1 MVNNPKPMNTDPVTE
16 GLLQRH
22 PGLSAV
28 MNSISRAAG
37 MMISCY
43 SSGGKILLC
52 GNGGSS
58 SDAEH
63 VTGELMKTF
72 ELPRPLDDSLKQR
85 LEEIGGAHGKMLG
98 SKLEHALPAIC
109 LSSQTALT
117 SAIAN
122 DIGNDMVYAQQI
134 IGYGNENDILIA
146 ISTSG
151 NSPNVVNACITAK
164 ALNMTV
170 IGLTG
175 ESGGKIRRFCDILLN
190 VPESNTA
197 LVQELHLPVLHTLCK
212 LVENHFYGK

>member
-1 MVNNPKPMNTDPVTE
+1 MVINPKVMKPDPVIK
-16 GLLQRH
+16 GLIQRY
-22 PGLSAV
+22 PELAPV
-28 MNSISRAAG
+28 MNSISEAAE

-63 VTGELMKTF
+63 VTGELMKSF
-72 ELPRPLDDSLKQR
+72 ELLRPLDDSLKKR
-85 LEEIGGAHGKMLG
+85 IEEIGGDNGKILAT
-98 SKLEHALPAIC
+98 KLEHAMPAIC
-109 LSSQTALT
+109 LSSQTSLT

-122 DIGNDMVYAQQI
+122 DTGNDFVYAQQI
-134 IGYGNENDILIA
+134 IGYGNESDILIA

-164 ALNMTV
+164 ALNMNV

-175 ESGGKIRRFCDILLN
+175 ESGGKMKPYCDILLN
-190 VPESNTA
+190 VQGSNTA

-212 LVENHFYGK
+212 LVEYHFYGK

>member
-1 MVNNPKPMNTDPVTE
+1 MVINHNAMKTDPVTE
-16 GLLQRH
+16 S
-22 PGLSAV
+22 LSVRYPQLAPV
-28 MNSISRAAG
+28 MNLISAGAG

-43 SSGGKILLC
+43 SNGGKILLC

-63 VTGELMKTF
+63 VTGELMKSF
-72 ELPRPLDDSLKQR
+72 ELLRPLDDSLKER
-85 LEEIGGAHGKMLG
+85 LEEIGGTHGKLLG

-117 SAIAN
+117 TAIAN
-122 DIGNDMVYAQQI
+122 DIGFDMVYAQQL

-151 NSPNVVNACITAK
+151 NSINILNACITAK
-164 ALNMTV
+164 ALNMSV

-175 ESGGKIRRFCDILLN
+175 ESGGKMKGYCDILIN
-190 VPESNTA
+190 VPGTNTA
-197 LVQELHLPVLHTLCK
+197 LIQELHLPVLHALCQ

>member
-1 MVNNPKPMNTDPVTE
+1 MVINPKAMKTDPVTE
-16 GLLQRH
+16 S
-22 PGLSAV
+22 LSGRYPQLATV
-28 MNSISRAAG
+28 MNLISAGAG

-43 SSGGKILLC
+43 SNGGKILLC

-63 VTGELMKTF
+63 VTGELMKSF
-72 ELPRPLDDSLKQR
+72 EIKRPLDDSLKER
-85 LEEIGGAHGKMLG
+85 LEEVGGAQGKMLG
-98 SKLEHALPAIC
+98 SKLEHGLPAIC

-122 DIGNDMVYAQQI
+122 DIGNDMVYAQQL

-164 ALNMTV
+164 ALNMNV

-175 ESGGKIRRFCDILLN
+175 ESGGKMKPFCDILIT
-190 VPESNTA
+190 VPDSNTA
-197 LVQELHLPVLHTLCK
+197 LVQELHLPVLHTLCQ
-212 LVENHFYGK
+212 LIENHFYGK